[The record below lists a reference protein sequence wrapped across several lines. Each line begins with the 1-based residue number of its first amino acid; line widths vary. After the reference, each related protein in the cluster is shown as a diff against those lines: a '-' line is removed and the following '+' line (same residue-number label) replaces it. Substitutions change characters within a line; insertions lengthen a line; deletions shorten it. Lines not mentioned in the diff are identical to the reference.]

1 MVKTGQERIA
11 GIAARLRARHWPQ
24 SLALI
29 AAAGLAT
36 HWFGLAALLLALPLA
51 LLALA
56 LWERR
61 HPPPLTDEAARGAA
75 MHRAIAH
82 GLSTARQGGAR
93 TGCLLLQIDDF
104 DMLTDRHGLNATD
117 RVIVQSLER
126 LARALRPVDQLFDL
140 GAGRLGVLLA
150 PMPGLTLGPLLALAE
165 RLRTTLAEPIT
176 LDAATLH
183 VSASCGL
190 CLDAQAP
197 ARTAPALYD
206 ACLTALHE
214 ARRNGPSAIRAY
226 GRGMAAPIP
235 LPRALAE
242 EVTEALAEGQLI
254 TWFQP
259 QICTDTGQISGFE
272 ALARWQHPT
281 AGLIAPAEF
290 LPLLAASG
298 RMEVLGDAMLA
309 NALRALQT
317 WDHLGLDIPH
327 VGLNLSPEE
336 LRNPTLPEKF
346 AWELDRCN
354 LSANRLVI
362 EVLETVVTTSAED
375 VITRNIAA
383 LARMGCP
390 IDLDDYGTGH
400 ASIATIRRFA
410 VQRLKIDRSYI
421 TAIDRD
427 PDQQRMV
434 GAILSMADRLG
445 LATLGEGVE
454 TAGEYAM
461 LAQLGC
467 AHVQGFGIAR
477 PMPLE
482 ATPDWI
488 AAHRAKLGPPPRIAC
503 AEG

>member
-1 MVKTGQERIA
+1 MVRTGQEHGV

-61 HPPPLTDEAARGAA
+61 HPQPLTDEAARGAA

-93 TGCLLLQIDDF
+93 TACLLVQIDDF
-104 DMLTDRHGLNATD
+104 DTLTDRHGLAAAD
-117 RVIVQSLER
+117 RVILQGLER
-126 LARALRPVDQLFDL
+126 LARTLRPSDQLFDL

-150 PMPGLTLGPLLALAE
+150 PMPRLTLGPLLALAE
-165 RLRTTLAEPIT
+165 RLRTALAEPIP

-183 VSASCGL
+183 ISASLGL

-197 ARTAPALYD
+197 ARTAAALYD
-206 ACLTALHE
+206 ASLAALHE

-226 GRGMAAPIP
+226 GRGMTTPTP
-235 LPRALAE
+235 LPRALAD
-242 EVTEALAEGQLI
+242 EVSEALAEGRLI

-259 QICTDTGQISGFE
+259 QICTDTGQITGFE

-317 WDHLGLDIPH
+317 WDHLGLDIPR
-327 VGLNLSPEE
+327 VSLNLSPEE

-346 AWELDRCN
+346 AWELDRCD
-354 LSANRLVI
+354 LPADRLVI
-362 EVLETVVTTSAED
+362 EVLETVVATSADD

-410 VQRLKIDRSYI
+410 VQRLKIDRSYV

-445 LATLGEGVE
+445 LATLAEGVE
-454 TAGEYAM
+454 TAGEHAM

-477 PMPLE
+477 PMPLA

-488 AAHRAKLGPPPRIAC
+488 AAHRAKLGPAPRIAR
-503 AEG
+503 AKG

>member
-1 MVKTGQERIA
+1 MVRAGQERIA

-56 LWERR
+56 LWER
-61 HPPPLTDEAARGAA
+61 HPPLTDEAARGAA
-75 MHRAIAH
+75 MHRAIADSL
-82 GLSTARQGGAR
+82 GIARQGGTR

-104 DMLTDRHGLNATD
+104 DTLTDRHGLAAAD
-117 RVIVQSLER
+117 RVTLQSLER
-126 LARALRPVDQLFDL
+126 LAHVLRPADQLFDL
-140 GAGRLGVLLA
+140 GSGRLGVLLA

-165 RLRTTLAEPIT
+165 RLRAALAEPIA

-183 VSASCGL
+183 ISASCGL

-197 ARTAPALYD
+197 ARSAAALYE

-226 GRGMAAPIP
+226 GRGMAAPTP
-235 LPRALAE
+235 LPHALAE
-242 EVTEALAEGQLI
+242 EVSEALAEGRLI

-317 WDHLGLDIPH
+317 WDHLGLDIPR

-346 AWELDRCN
+346 AWELDRCD
-354 LSANRLVI
+354 LPANRLVI
-362 EVLETVVTTSAED
+362 EVLETVVATSADD

-410 VQRLKIDRSYI
+410 VQRLKIDRSYV

-427 PDQQRMV
+427 PDQKRMV

-445 LATLGEGVE
+445 LATLAEGVE
-454 TAGEYAM
+454 TAGEHAM

-477 PMPLE
+477 PMPLA

-488 AAHRAKLGPPPRIAC
+488 AAHRAKLGPAPRIAR
-503 AEG
+503 AKG

>member
-1 MVKTGQERIA
+1 MVRTGQEHGA

-24 SLALI
+24 SLVLI

-36 HWFGLAALLLALPLA
+36 HWFGLAALLLALPAA

-61 HPPPLTDEAARGAA
+61 HPRPLTDEAARGAA

-93 TGCLLLQIDDF
+93 TACLLLQIDDF
-104 DMLTDRHGLNATD
+104 DTLTDRHGLAAAD
-117 RVIVQSLER
+117 RVILQSLER
-126 LARALRPVDQLFDL
+126 LARTLRPADQLFDL

-165 RLRTTLAEPIT
+165 RLRAALAEPIP

-183 VSASCGL
+183 ISASLGL

-197 ARTAPALYD
+197 ARTAAALYD
-206 ACLTALHE
+206 ASLAALHE

-226 GRGMAAPIP
+226 GRGMAAPMP
-235 LPRALAE
+235 LPRALAD
-242 EVTEALAEGQLI
+242 EVSEALAEGRLI

-317 WDHLGLDIPH
+317 WDHLGLDIPR
-327 VGLNLSPEE
+327 VGLNLSP
-336 LRNPTLPEKF
+336 
-346 AWELDRCN
+346 
-354 LSANRLVI
+354 
-362 EVLETVVTTSAED
+362 
-375 VITRNIAA
+375 
-383 LARMGCP
+383 
-390 IDLDDYGTGH
+390 
-400 ASIATIRRFA
+400 
-410 VQRLKIDRSYI
+410 
-421 TAIDRD
+421 
-427 PDQQRMV
+427 
-434 GAILSMADRLG
+434 
-445 LATLGEGVE
+445 
-454 TAGEYAM
+454 
-461 LAQLGC
+461 
-467 AHVQGFGIAR
+467 
-477 PMPLE
+477 
-482 ATPDWI
+482 
-488 AAHRAKLGPPPRIAC
+488 
-503 AEG
+503 

>member
-1 MVKTGQERIA
+1 MVTAGQERIA
-11 GIAARLRARHWPQ
+11 GIAARLRARHWLQ

-36 HWFGLAALLLALPLA
+36 HWFGLAALLLALPLT

-56 LWERR
+56 LSDRR
-61 HPPPLTDEAARGAA
+61 QTPPLTDEAARSAPLRA
-75 MHRAIAH
+75 AIADS
-82 GLSTARQGGAR
+82 LSNTRQGGTR
-93 TGCLLLQIDDF
+93 TACLLLQIDEF
-104 DMLTDRHGLNATD
+104 ETLTHRHGLAAAD
-117 RVIVQSLER
+117 RVILQSLER
-126 LARALRPVDQLFDL
+126 LARMLRPADQLFDL
-140 GAGRLGVLLA
+140 GDGRLGVLLA
-150 PMPGLTLGPLLALAE
+150 PKPGLTLGPLLALAE
-165 RLRTTLAEPIT
+165 RLRTALAEPIA
-176 LDAATLH
+176 LDATTLH
-183 VSASCGL
+183 ISASLGL
-190 CLDAQAP
+190 CLDAQVP
-197 ARTAPALYD
+197 ARTATALYD
-206 ACLTALHE
+206 ACHTALHE
-214 ARRNGPSAIRAY
+214 AQRHGPAAIRAY
-226 GRGMAAPIP
+226 GRGMAAPTP
-235 LPRALAE
+235 PPRALAQ
-242 EVTEALAEGQLI
+242 EVTTALQEGRLI

-259 QICTDTGQISGFE
+259 QICTDTGQITGFE

-317 WDHLGLDIPH
+317 WDHLGLDIPC

-346 AWELDRCN
+346 AWELDRCD
-354 LSANRLVI
+354 LPAHRLVI
-362 EVLETVVTTSAED
+362 EVLETVVATSADD

-400 ASIATIRRFA
+400 ASLATIRRFA
-410 VQRLKIDRSYI
+410 VHRLKIDRSYV

-445 LATLGEGVE
+445 LATLAEGVE
-454 TAGEYAM
+454 TAGELAM

-477 PMPLE
+477 PMPLA

-488 AAHRAKLGPPPRIAC
+488 AAHRAKLGPLPRIAR
-503 AEG
+503 AKG

>member
-1 MVKTGQERIA
+1 MVRTGQERIA
-11 GIAARLRARHWPQ
+11 GIAARLRAGHWPQ

-29 AAAGLAT
+29 GAAGLAT
-36 HWFGLAALLLALPLA
+36 HWFGLAALILALPLA

-56 LWERR
+56 LSDRR
-61 HPPPLTDEAARGAA
+61 QTPPLTDEAARSAP
-75 MHRAIAH
+75 MRQAIADTL
-82 GLSTARQGGAR
+82 GTARQGRAR
-93 TGCLLLQIDDF
+93 TACLLLQIDEF
-104 DMLTDRHGLNATD
+104 QTLTDRHGLATAD

-126 LARALRPVDQLFDL
+126 LARTLRPADQLFDL

-165 RLRTTLAEPIT
+165 RLRAALTDPIP

-183 VSASCGL
+183 ISTSLGL

-206 ACLTALHE
+206 ACLAALHE
-214 ARRNGPSAIRAY
+214 AQHHGPSAIRAY
-226 GRGMAAPIP
+226 GRGMTAPAP

-242 EVTEALAEGQLI
+242 EVTTALQEGRLI

-259 QICTDTGQISGFE
+259 QICTDTGQITGFE

-298 RMEVLGDAMLA
+298 RMEVLGDAMLT

-317 WDHLGLDIPH
+317 WDHLGLDIPR

-346 AWELDRCN
+346 AWELDRCD
-354 LSANRLVI
+354 LPAHRLVI
-362 EVLETVVTTSAED
+362 EVLETVVAASADD

-410 VQRLKIDRSYI
+410 VQRLKIDRSYV

-445 LATLGEGVE
+445 LATLAEGVE
-454 TAGEYAM
+454 TAGEHAM

-488 AAHRAKLGPPPRIAC
+488 AAHRAKLGPVPRIAR
-503 AEG
+503 AKG

>member
-1 MVKTGQERIA
+1 MVRTGQEHGA

-36 HWFGLAALLLALPLA
+36 HWFGLAALLLALPAA

-61 HPPPLTDEAARGAA
+61 HPRPLTDEAARGAA

-82 GLSTARQGGAR
+82 GLSTARQTGAR
-93 TGCLLLQIDDF
+93 TACLLLQIDDF
-104 DMLTDRHGLNATD
+104 DTLTDRHGLAAAD
-117 RVIVQSLER
+117 RVILQSLER
-126 LARALRPVDQLFDL
+126 LARTLRPADQLFDL

-165 RLRTTLAEPIT
+165 RLRTALAEPIP

-183 VSASCGL
+183 ISSSIGL

-197 ARTAPALYD
+197 ARTATALYD
-206 ACLTALHE
+206 ASLAALHE

-226 GRGMAAPIP
+226 GRGMAAPMP
-235 LPRALAE
+235 LPRALAD
-242 EVTEALAEGQLI
+242 EVSEALAEGRLI

-317 WDHLGLDIPH
+317 WDHLGLDIPR

-346 AWELDRCN
+346 AWELDRCD
-354 LSANRLVI
+354 LPAHRLVI
-362 EVLETVVTTSAED
+362 EVLETVVATSADD

-410 VQRLKIDRSYI
+410 VQRLKIDRSYV

-445 LATLGEGVE
+445 LATLAEGVE
-454 TAGEYAM
+454 TAGEHAM

-477 PMPLE
+477 PMPLA

-488 AAHRAKLGPPPRIAC
+488 AAHRAKLGPVPRIAR
-503 AEG
+503 AKG